1 MRPATPLRT
10 LLLSFAF
17 AMLVFPLSA
26 PASSQRGFTRLF
38 DGKTLEGWT
47 LVGKA
52 GQGYIVRDG
61 ILICPSDGGGILMTN
76 RDYSDFI
83 LRFEFRL
90 EKAGNNGLAIR
101 APLEGNPAYMGMEL
115 QILDNEDPMYAR
127 LEPAQYHGSIYM
139 VEAAKRGALKKP
151 GEWNQQEVTAIGRR
165 IQVKLNRKMILDA
178 DLNKVTDPKT
188 IAEHPGIFRSS
199 GRIGL
204 MGHGPSQVEFRNI
217 FIRDMAK
224 PEKDNTPPP
233 GFTALFNGKDLT
245 GWKALVGDPPSRA
258 KMTPEQLAEAQ
269 KRADEA
275 MRQHWKVDNGVIIYD
290 GKNNSLCTVKDYR
303 NFELLVDWKIE
314 PGGDSGIYLRGSPQV
329 QIWDRPEGS
338 GGLFN
343 NEKNPRKPL
352 KKADRP
358 PGQWNRFRI
367 VMIDDRV
374 TVFLNEELVVHNVV
388 MENYWER
395 DKPIYPIGQIE
406 LQHHGNRLEF
416 KNIYI
421 REIL

>member
-1 MRPATPLRT
+1 MSVPAIG
-10 LLLSFAF
+10 
-17 AMLVFPLSA
+17 
-26 PASSQRGFTRLF
+26 QRGFTRLF

-47 LVGKA
+47 LVGQA
-52 GQGYIVRDG
+52 GQGYIARDG
-61 ILICPSDGGGILMTN
+61 ILICPSDGGGTLMTD

-83 LRFEFRL
+83 FRFEFRL

-101 APLEGNPAYMGMEL
+101 APLDGNSAYHGMEL
-115 QILDNEDPMYAR
+115 QILDNEDPMYAS
-127 LEPAQYHGSIYM
+127 LHPAQYHGSIYM
-139 VEAAKRGALKKP
+139 VAAAKRGALKKP

-165 IQVKLNRKMILDA
+165 IQVKLNGQIILDA
-178 DLNKVTDPKT
+178 DLNKVNDPKT
-188 IAEHPGIFRSS
+188 LAEHPGIFRDS
-199 GRIGL
+199 GRIGF

-217 FIRDMAK
+217 FIRDLAK

-245 GWKALVGDPPSRA
+245 GWKALVGDPRSRA

-275 MRQHWKVDNGVIIYD
+275 MRSHWIVDRGVIIYD

-303 NFELLVDWKIE
+303 NFEMLVDWKIG

-338 GGLFN
+338 GGLYN
-343 NEKNPRKPL
+343 NEKNPRNPS
-352 KKADRP
+352 KKADLP

-367 VMIDDRV
+367 VMLEDRV
-374 TVFLNEELVVHNVV
+374 TIFLNGELVVHNVI

-395 DKPIYPIGQIE
+395 DKPIYPTGQIE
-406 LQHHGNRLEF
+406 LQHHGDRLEF

-421 REIL
+421 REIP